1 MTIVRQMPELLL
13 RGSLAHVTM
22 ANLTDDEQVH
32 VSDVVARIASHP
44 EMAKHRSR
52 FIKELGGTIGA
63 DYNDDRSAAEEEFQI
78 AIWRA
83 TVNLL
88 YHRKYTF
95 KCNSCGSS
103 SYKTKA
109 GRPALINRREPK
121 CPNCDNVHVT
131 HTGDTDLKLGSYVNY
146 EEFQAAYADFTSNQD
161 APRCESPIR
170 YISGESSYDDSQKF
184 SILSDD
190 TQLVKFFGEFVW
202 NYFRQTLKEN
212 DRVEHCKT
220 PQRIVGP
227 ADLIIVQEI
236 LSLCSHMKL
245 DFNYCNK
252 TQPEHGAYHITIMGL
267 QTPPEFTAEFAVLY
281 DKGLNCG
288 VIIECDDSVIKVFV
302 NPDAPDI
309 EAWIIKPEHV
319 LVLNGYSSDSND
331 DDGKSFTISQ
341 VSYKTIGKE
350 RMPQQDQIEL
360 IDATDVMN
368 AIRSSLPDGECKQVF
383 DIWAGHGQAYIDFS
397 NAFGDGRACINHIA
411 RHLKITTR
419 AVNIYKDT
427 IKVNMLA
434 HGLTPQ

>member
-13 RGSLAHVTM
+13 RGSLANVTM
-22 ANLTDDEQVH
+22 ANLTDAEQNH
-32 VSDVVARIASHP
+32 VSGVVARIVSHP
-44 EMAKHRSR
+44 DMARHRSR
-52 FIKELGGTIGA
+52 FVKELGSTIGA

-78 AIWRA
+78 AVWRA
-83 TVNLL
+83 AVNLL
-88 YHRKYTF
+88 YHCKYTF
-95 KCNSCGSS
+95 KCNACGSS

-109 GRPALINRREPK
+109 GRLAPIDRRKVK
-121 CPNCDNVHVT
+121 CPNCHNVRVT
-131 HTGDTDLKLGSYVNY
+131 HAGDTNLTLDSYVNH
-146 EEFQAAYADFTSNQD
+146 EEFQATYADFTNQD
-161 APRCESPIR
+161 APRCESPIQ
-170 YISGESSYDDSQKF
+170 YISGASSYDDSQKF

-236 LSLCSHMKL
+236 ISLCSHMKL

-267 QTPPEFTAEFAVLY
+267 QTPPEFTAEFAMLY
-281 DKGLNCG
+281 DKGLSCG
-288 VIIECDDSVIKVFV
+288 VIIECDDSVIKVHV

-350 RMPQQDQIEL
+350 RMPQQNQIEL
-360 IDATDVMN
+360 IDTTDVIN
-368 AIRSSLPDGECKQVF
+368 VIRGSLPDGECKQVF

-434 HGLTPQ
+434 HGLIPQ